1 MLLLI
6 MTVSS
11 FNVRKYYINPVIT
24 DTGYLVKSSDKRY
37 FTQLNQRAEIID

>member
-1 MLLLI
+1 

-24 DTGYLVKSSDKRY
+24 DIGYLVKSSDK
-37 FTQLNQRAEIID
+37 